1 MNDQLL
7 ARLESIEDRIER
19 IELSLQNINHEM
31 GVVAGKVRNNI
42 VPMLIKYVI
51 FPLICITGALVGIK
65 LIWS

>member
-19 IELSLQNINHEM
+19 IELSLQTINHEM